1 MSMKEKK
8 LRIRVKHSHPGIFLM
23 LRTMKRIMNGDA
35 LYIKNV
41 LRFGDDPDNEY
52 IVIKHNGN
60 RDYKKIIYVIEE
72 NSNREGFC
80 ATLRFVIGY
89 LIYAG
94 EHGFAPVICMTENFA
109 YYDEEMSRE
118 ISNPWEYYFVV
129 SKENY
134 DESKAMHVCYS
145 EYHHMMTIKEYSKL
159 NAYLT
164 ENYYDES
171 LFQVCSPI
179 INKYL
184 VLKPDIVSEAT
195 ELLARTKA
203 GGGMVLGIHFRGTDF
218 KQGYNEHPVRVDEE
232 QIVEGMLDAM
242 KTVKFAA
249 VFLATDDA
257 SVYDRIKEAIGDTE
271 LLQYTGV
278 YRSDGDKSV
287 AFSEDERPCH
297 HYMLGYE
304 IARDMYT
311 LSICDGLVAGK
322 SSVSFLSNL
331 YKHSRDEK
339 YEYLH
344 IIDNG
349 NNRNDKTV

>member
-1 MSMKEKK
+1 MGVADARG
-8 LRIRVKHSHPGIFLM
+8 RI
-23 LRTMKRIMNGDA
+23 
-35 LYIKNV
+35 
-41 LRFGDDPDNEY
+41 E
-52 IVIKHNGN
+52 
-60 RDYKKIIYVIEE
+60 
-72 NSNREGFC
+72 
-80 ATLRFVIGY
+80 
-89 LIYAG
+89 
-94 EHGFAPVICMTENFA
+94 
-109 YYDEEMSRE
+109 
-118 ISNPWEYYFVV
+118 
-129 SKENY
+129 
-134 DESKAMHVCYS
+134 
-145 EYHHMMTIKEYSKL
+145 
-159 NAYLT
+159 
-164 ENYYDES
+164 
-171 LFQVCSPI
+171 
-179 INKYL
+179 
-184 VLKPDIVSEAT
+184 
-195 ELLARTKA
+195 
-203 GGGMVLGIHFRGTDF
+203 
-218 KQGYNEHPVRVDEE
+218 DEE
-232 QIVEGMLDAM
+232 QIMEGMLDAM